1 MDNVKCYRISGD
13 FGCLNSS
20 SIYYVILAESLTS
33 LTLFPHLVS
42 EKAHSRLINPLG
54 GRILITLAKYLV
66 MVRAKE
72 MGIIK

>member
-54 GRILITLAKYLV
+54 GEY
-66 MVRAKE
+66 
-72 MGIIK
+72 